1 MQLQPIS
8 NAPAKTNNGLWST
21 QDTSDYFKKHSRS
34 LLTAY
39 QDVADAGG
47 INAVKEQLADNSLA
61 GAKEITPLL
70 SVQQTFSGLCFPQ
83 VTQFDIAKNPTEK
96 L

>member
-1 MQLQPIS
+1 MQLSILIS
-8 NAPAKTNNGLWST
+8 LLPKLIMVLWAP
-21 QDTSDYFKKHSRS
+21 QDTSDYFKKHSAS
-34 LLTAY
+34 LSAAY
-39 QDVADAGG
+39 QSVADAGG
-47 INAVKEQLADNSLA
+47 LNTVNEQLADNSLA

-70 SVQQTFSGLCFPQ
+70 SVQQTFSGICFPV